1 MNFEIRNGDVLEELE
16 KLNAERRRFDALLA
30 DPPYCSGSM
39 SPGSVMQGASSSKY
53 CQSPD
58 LPTFVDAMS
67 QRVFQSF
74 TYTWLKKT
82 RPLLRSPGYV
92 FIYIDWRQIPAVSE
106 MFQAAGYVWR
116 RLAVWDKRNARCHVG
131 QHAQT
136 AEFIVWGTV
145 DEGKSDKYGGTCVF
159 SGQMPSPKDRIHP
172 THIKECSVT
181 GNRGECHDRR
191 IRYLRR
197 KR

>member
-1 MNFEIRNGDVLEELE
+1 
-16 KLNAERRRFDALLA
+16 
-30 DPPYCSGSM
+30 
-39 SPGSVMQGASSSKY
+39 MQGASSSKY

-82 RPLLRSPGYV
+82 RP
-92 FIYIDWRQIPAVSE
+92 F
-106 MFQAAGYVWR
+106 
-116 RLAVWDKRNARCHVG
+116 G

-172 THIKECSVT
+172 TQKNVDVIKDLFRILPDDATDVLEPFSGSGAGGIAALSLGYNYT
-181 GNRGECHDRR
+181 GIEQSEEFVAMSRERLTNALKVYETTGTLVDDVNNQRE
-191 IRYLRR
+191 LLFV
-197 KR
+197 